1 MKQKSSKIYSFTL
14 LELLLVTV
22 ILGFIMPIMILVY
35 SFLIKSNK
43 EIIARQTAIQQWY
56 EFFERLNILMKDYTI
71 DYEEYFNRQ
80 MVWCVKESWKLFTW
94 ANFKW
99 NIWVDW
105 HCTEFTS
112 YWNKNTTK
120 RKFQKWWSLIPSDY
134 HDVYNCSSTVDTDQ
148 KWNLLWRPRAV
159 PQAKCWIIWVEQSF
173 WQYRAL
179 FTDVKDPKFINDDE
193 EKWNIVHNSDKI
205 EAIRDKDNV
214 QELYLISHDWKS
226 RLFFRRKLIREDKN
240 NYAQYRVQ
248 ILRLRWFDAWQN
260 HNFDSPSEWLYDWK
274 IDTWACDA
282 SMWFEPKNK
291 NNANCSNPNSEGNS
305 VCWAYKQY
313 FLPQDEDDCWT
324 DLTYGKTNLY
334 TWTMAISPTWDP
346 ELFWADQKRQ
356 VNPYMKMLIVNGVYL
371 PELMGDNVVGSS
383 IMDFKV
389 PVRTTINMKDFY
401 KE

>member
-1 MKQKSSKIYSFTL
+1 
-14 LELLLVTV
+14 
-22 ILGFIMPIMILVY
+22 MPIMILVY

-56 EFFERLNILMKDYTI
+56 EFFERLNILMKNYTI

-80 MVWCVKESWKLFTW
+80 MIWCVEEDWKLLTW
-94 ANFKW
+94 ENFKW
-99 NIWVDW
+99 NIWKKW
-105 HCTEFTS
+105 YCTEFTS
-112 YWNKNTTK
+112 YWNKNTTQRITGVWTK
-120 RKFQKWWSLIPSDY
+120 INPDY
-134 HDVYNCSSTVDTDQ
+134 HDVYTCSSSISTSAPSN
-148 KWNLLWRPRAV
+148 WNIRWRPRAV
-159 PQAKCWIIWVEQSF
+159 PQQRCWKIWVEQSF
-173 WQYRAL
+173 GQYRAL
-179 FTDVKDPKFINDDE
+179 FTDVKDPRFVNDDE
-193 EKWNIVHNSDKI
+193 ELWNIANNNDIK
-205 EAIRDKDNV
+205 AIRDKDNV

-226 RLFFRRKLIREDKN
+226 RLFFRRKLEREDKN

-282 SMWFEPKNK
+282 SMWFYPKNT
-291 NNANCSNPNSEGNS
+291 STSNS
-305 VCWAYKQY
+305 VWWAYKQY

-346 ELFWADQKRQ
+346 ELFWADQERQ
-356 VNPYMKMLIVNGVYL
+356 VNPYMEMLIVNWVYL